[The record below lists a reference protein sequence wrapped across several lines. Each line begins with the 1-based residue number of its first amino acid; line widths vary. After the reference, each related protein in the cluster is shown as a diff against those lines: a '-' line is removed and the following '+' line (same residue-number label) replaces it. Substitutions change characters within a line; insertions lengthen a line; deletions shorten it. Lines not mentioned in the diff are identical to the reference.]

1 MKTLQIDD
9 NTARSLYPSAPQE
22 LKTILESSFG
32 KEFFSMNII
41 DRTPDLAAVFAIA
54 GTTLEN
60 LISEKDDKID
70 VATKVI
76 RLVCKVLNEGWMPDW
91 SNSDEY
97 KYVPYYQYKKGSG
110 LVFVDA
116 YIWYA
121 ITVVPSHLCFKN
133 SDLVNHAVKIAAEY
147 YSTYFNNQ
155 N

>member
-70 VATKVI
+70 IATKVI
-76 RLVCKVLNEGWMPDW
+76 KLVNKVLNEGHKHAW
-91 SNSDEY
+91 SKSTD
-97 KYVPYYQYKKGSG
+97 KWVPIYTNKGSE
-110 LVFVDA
+110 LVFRVA
-116 YIWYA
+116 SVWFTGTY
-121 ITVVPSHLCFKN
+121 VPSHLCFKN
-133 SDLVNHAVKIAAEY
+133 SDLVNHAVKIAADY
-147 YSTYFNNQ
+147 YSTYFNEQ